1 MSAFAFPWEVW
12 LLFVI
17 LGLVLALVMVFNRRL
32 AQAPLMR
39 AGAVGS
45 LVLGG
50 ALFALGL
57 TQGAPVDLS
66 GQPAMS
72 GPTQPAP
79 LQPRVYDVA
88 PNEVY
93 RLAILA
99 AESQSSWGRRWRV
112 TQQRPT
118 VVSGGVI
125 QVAVPGLWW
134 TDTLT
139 ANIRPE
145 EQGVQ
150 VDAQVRSPLGVLA
163 LGGPRRSL
171 AQFLAAVDARVA
183 GR

>member
-12 LLFVI
+12 LVFVI
-17 LGLVLALVMVFNRRL
+17 VGLVLALLMVFNRRL
-32 AQAPLMR
+32 AQAPLLR

-50 ALFALGL
+50 TLFAIGL

-66 GQPAMS
+66 GQPVMS

-79 LQPRVYDVA
+79 LRPRVYDA
-88 PNEVY
+88 PPNDVY

-112 TQQRPT
+112 VQQRPT
-118 VVSGGVI
+118 AVSGGVI

-150 VDAQVRSPLGVLA
+150 VDAQARSPLGALA
-163 LGGPRRSL
+163 FGAPRRSL

-183 GR
+183 AR